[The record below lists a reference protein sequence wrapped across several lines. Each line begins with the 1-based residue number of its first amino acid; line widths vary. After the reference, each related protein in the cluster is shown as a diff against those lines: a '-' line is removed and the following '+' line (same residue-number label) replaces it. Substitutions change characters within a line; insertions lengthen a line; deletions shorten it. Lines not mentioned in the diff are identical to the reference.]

1 MPSPTREIVRIAC
14 AETRGRVLIVD
25 DEALVRWALA
35 TALRAA
41 GFLAVTAS
49 CGADA
54 LLLAQDRPAPDAVLI
69 DLELYNTDCIELV
82 EQIRAAAPGCRVL
95 VLTTSGPEVAPRAAS
110 PWASVPLIRKPFD
123 LTEVVRLV
131 ESAVAPPV
139 VSSSSV
145 IR

>member
-1 MPSPTREIVRIAC
+1 MTPSPTREIVRIDC

-41 GFLAVTAS
+41 GFAAVTAS

-54 LLLAQDRPAPDAVLI
+54 VLLAEHRPAPDAVLI
-69 DLELYNTDCIELV
+69 DLELYNTDCIVLV
-82 EQIRAAAPGCRVL
+82 EQILAAAPGCRVL
-95 VLTTSGPEVAPRAAS
+95 VLTTSGPEVKPRAAAS
-110 PWASVPLIRKPFD
+110 WASFPLIRKPFD

-131 ESAVAPPV
+131 EGAIGGPV
-139 VSSSSV
+139 VSS
-145 IR
+145 